1 VQEELA
7 DKDAAQPSGELSP
20 FTGEVAALL
29 RAIDGS
35 KTGLGPM
42 STWPRSL
49 KTMIGVM
56 LASRF
61 PMMLGWGPSMV
72 QFYNDAYIPV
82 LGVKHPSSLGAPVSQ
97 VWSEIWDVVGP
108 LMHSVLAG
116 GPGLWREHQLLFIN
130 SRGFA
135 QETFHTFSQSPVPDD
150 HGRCGGV
157 LLTVQE
163 TTEQV
168 QGERQLEVLRALAER
183 SSYAMSITEA
193 SELAASILGR
203 ADADVPFALIYLLS
217 PDGSHARRT
226 ASSPPV
232 VPSDVPDL
240 VALSASAPGD
250 EGWPFREVMAAGH
263 AVRIDDLKERLG
275 PMPGGRY
282 GMPPDKAMV
291 LPLSRDA
298 KEHYGFLVLG
308 LSPWREVSERY
319 LSFLTLLA
327 AQLTS
332 AFSRARWAE
341 EERRRADAMAELDR
355 AKTLFFSNVSHE
367 LRTPLTL
374 ILGPTTDALRSPER
388 RLEGPA
394 LEAVHRNA
402 LRLQRLVGTL
412 LDFARI
418 ESGRAKAAFE
428 LVELGT
434 LTADL
439 ASAFASAMHGAGL
452 VYEVRCE
459 PLPHPVCVDP
469 DMWEKILLNL
479 ISNALKFTF
488 EGRIRV
494 SLKPRGDQAVLT
506 VEDTGAGIPDDELP
520 HVFDRF
526 HRVQGVRARTVEGSG
541 IGLALVHE
549 LARIHGG
556 SVTVESRLE
565 VGTTFTVAIPMR
577 ATLDDPEGHFAR
589 PATPRTTEI
598 SAPFVEEALRWLPDG
613 SPSAAATARAPAA
626 TPRDESPTGGRVL
639 VVDDNADMRDYLARV
654 LSPRWTVETA
664 ADGEIALAAARSR
677 RPDIVLTDVLM
688 PNLDGFGFVERL
700 RQTEGTADTPVIML
714 SARAGEESRI
724 EGLHAGADDYLV
736 KPFSARELLAR
747 VRVHM
752 TLAQLRR
759 RLLERALEAQRAAEA
774 ATRAKDEFLAML
786 GHELRNPLSPIV
798 MATRLLRRRGVDGR
812 EIEIIERQLG
822 QLVRLVDDLLDVS
835 RITRGKIDLREE
847 RVALV
852 DVVKR
857 AIETTSPLLE
867 QRRHP
872 LVVSIPEPLVIR
884 GDPGR
889 LAQVFGNLLTNAS
902 KYSDPGS
909 EIRVQARA
917 LGDRVEIRF
926 QDRGVGIRPDLL
938 ERVFDLFVQQPQSL
952 DRSAGGLGLGLAIV
966 QNLVKAHGGS
976 VRAESAGLGAGSDFV
991 VELPVAT
998 DPGELRPD
1006 GLAND
1011 PGARRA
1017 AMHRVL
1023 VVDDNEDAAE
1033 TLARTLELLG
1043 HRVQVA
1049 FDGKTAL
1056 EVAQTFHPE
1065 VALVDIGLPV
1075 MDGYELASRLKR
1087 MPGGAGVRLI
1097 AVTGYGQARDRAA
1110 ALRAGF
1116 SEHVVKPV
1124 DVSKLDHL
1132 IATSASATAVV

>member
-1 VQEELA
+1 M
-7 DKDAAQPSGELSP
+7 AQRSGEFSTLA
-20 FTGEVAALL
+20 GETAALL
-29 RAIDGS
+29 RAIDWS
-35 KTGLGPM
+35 KTSLGPL
-42 STWPRSL
+42 SRWPRSL

-56 LASRF
+56 LGSRF
-61 PMMLGWGPSMV
+61 PMMLGWGPSLI

-108 LMHSVLAG
+108 LLHSVLAG
-116 GPGLWREHQLLFIN
+116 GPALWREHQLLFIN

-150 HGRCGGV
+150 HGGVGGV

-183 SSYAMSITEA
+183 SSSATSMAEA
-193 SELAASILGR
+193 SELAASILGT
-203 ADADVPFALIYLLS
+203 ADAEVPFALIYLLT
-217 PDGSHARRT
+217 PDGTEARLT
-226 ASSPPV
+226 ASSPPA
-232 VPSDVPDL
+232 VPSDVPS
-240 VALSASAPGD
+240 VVPLSASAPGD
-250 EGWPFREVMAAGH
+250 ERWAFREVLGSGQ
-263 AVRIDDLKERLG
+263 AVLIDDLKNRFG

-282 GMPPDKAMV
+282 GAPPEKAMV

-298 KEHYGFLVLG
+298 NKHYGFVVLG
-308 LSPWREVSERY
+308 LGPWRAVTERY
-319 LSFLTLLA
+319 TSFLTLLA

-332 AFSRARWAE
+332 ALARARAAE
-341 EERRRADAMAELDR
+341 EQRQRTEAMAELDR

-374 ILGPTTDALRSPER
+374 MLGPTTDALLAPER
-388 RLEGPA
+388 RLEGPG

-428 LVELGT
+428 LVELGA
-434 LTADL
+434 LTAEL
-439 ASAFASAMHGAGL
+439 ASAFESAMDGAGL

-459 PLPHPVCVDP
+459 PLPHPVYVDP

-479 ISNALKFTF
+479 VSNALKFTF

-494 SLKPRGDQAVLT
+494 SLTHRDDQVALT

-526 HRVQGVRARTVEGSG
+526 HRVPGARARTVEGSG

-549 LARIHGG
+549 LVRIHRG
-556 SVTVESRLE
+556 SVTVKSRLE

-577 ATLDDPEGHFAR
+577 TTLDASESRLAQPTA
-589 PATPRTTEI
+589 PRTTEI
-598 SAPFVEEALRWLPDG
+598 AAPFVEEALRWLPNAIPW
-613 SPSAAATARAPAA
+613 STAASNATAPAA
-626 TPRDESPTGGRVL
+626 AESGETPARVL
-639 VVDDNADMRDYLARV
+639 VVDDNADMRDYLVRV
-654 LSPRWTVETA
+654 LAHHWTVETA
-664 ADGEIALAAARSR
+664 ADGEIAFAAALSH
-677 RPDIVLTDVLM
+677 RPDVILTDGMM
-688 PNLDGFGFVERL
+688 PNLDGFGLIARL
-700 RQTEGTADTPVIML
+700 RQTEGTADIPVIML

-724 EGLHAGADDYLV
+724 EGLRAGADDYLV

-747 VRVHM
+747 VKVHL

-759 RLLERALEAQRAAEA
+759 KLLERAVEARRAAED

-798 MATRLLRRRGVDGR
+798 TATRLLKVRGVNGK
-812 EIEIIERQLG
+812 EIQIIERQLR

-835 RITRGKIDLREE
+835 RITRGTIDLHEE
-847 RVALV
+847 RVALF
-852 DVVKR
+852 DVVTR

-872 LVVSIPEPLVIR
+872 LVVSVPDTLMVR

-902 KYSDPGS
+902 KYSDPGT
-909 EIRVQARA
+909 EIRVWARA
-917 LGDRVEIRF
+917 LGDRVEVRVR
-926 QDRGVGIRPDLL
+926 DRGIGIRADLL

-976 VRAESAGLGAGSDFV
+976 VRAESGGVGAGSEFIVD
-991 VELPVAT
+991 LPLAT
-998 DPGELRPD
+998 SDPEGLRPASSVSD
-1006 GLAND
+1006 ND
-1011 PGARRA
+1011 EGRA

-1033 TLARTLELLG
+1033 TLAHLLEAMG

-1056 EVAQTFHPE
+1056 DVAATFRPE
-1065 VALVDIGLPV
+1065 VALLDIGLPV

-1110 ALRAGF
+1110 ALQAGF
-1116 SEHVVKPV
+1116 SEHVVKPI
-1124 DVSKLDHL
+1124 DVSKLGDL
-1132 IATSASATAVV
+1132 IATL

>member
-1 VQEELA
+1 MAEQPAHGEG
-7 DKDAAQPSGELSP
+7 AQPPGEFSTLA
-20 FTGEVAALL
+20 GEVAALL
-29 RAIDGS
+29 RAIDWS
-35 KTGLGPM
+35 KTSLGPTA
-42 STWPRSL
+42 TWPRSL

-56 LASRF
+56 LGSRF
-61 PMMLGWGPSMV
+61 PMMLGWGSTMI

-116 GPGLWREHQLLFIN
+116 GPALWRQHQLLFIN

-150 HGRCGGV
+150 HGGVGGV

-183 SSYAMSITEA
+183 TSYAISMTEA
-193 SELAASILGR
+193 SELAASILGT
-203 ADADVPFALIYLLS
+203 ADADVPFALIYLLD
-217 PDGSHARRT
+217 PGGTEARLT
-226 ASSPPV
+226 ASSPPA

-240 VALSASAPGD
+240 VSLSATPRGD
-250 EGWPFREVMAAGH
+250 QRWPFREVLASGQ
-263 AVRIDDLKERLG
+263 AVLIDDLKDRFG
-275 PMPGGRY
+275 AMPGGRY
-282 GMPPDKAMV
+282 SATPEKAMV

-308 LSPWREVSERY
+308 LCPRRTVGEHY
-319 LSFLTLLA
+319 ISFLTLLG

-332 AFSRARWAE
+332 ALSRARWAE
-341 EERRRADAMAELDR
+341 EERQRTEAMAELDR

-374 ILGPTTDALRSPER
+374 ILGPTTDALLAPER
-388 RLEGPA
+388 RLEGHA
-394 LEAVHRNA
+394 LAAVHRNA

-418 ESGRAKAAFE
+418 ESGRAKATFE
-428 LVELGT
+428 LVDLGT

-439 ASAFASAMHGAGL
+439 ASAFESAMDGAGL

-459 PLPHPVCVDP
+459 RLPHPVYVDP

-494 SLKPRGDQAVLT
+494 SLTCRDAEAVLT
-506 VEDTGAGIPDDELP
+506 VEDTGTGIADDELP

-526 HRVQGVRARTVEGSG
+526 HRVQGARARTVEGSG

-556 SVTVESRLE
+556 SVTVKSRIGA
-565 VGTTFTVAIPMR
+565 GTTFTVAIPMR
-577 ATLDDPEGHFAR
+577 TTLDASEAR
-589 PATPRTTEI
+589 VVRPTAARTAEI
-598 SAPFVEEALRWLPDG
+598 SAPFVEEALRWLPNAIPW
-613 SPSAAATARAPAA
+613 SKAVSATPAPAETESDE
-626 TPRDESPTGGRVL
+626 TPSGGRVL
-639 VVDDNADMRDYLARV
+639 VVDDNADMRDYLVRV
-654 LSPRWTVETA
+654 LAPHWTVDTA
-664 ADGEIALAAARSR
+664 ADGEIAFAAASSR
-677 RPDIVLTDVLM
+677 RPDIILTDAMM
-688 PNLDGFGFVERL
+688 PNLDGFGLVARL
-700 RQTEGTADTPVIML
+700 RQTEGTADIPVIML

-747 VRVHM
+747 VKVHL

-759 RLLERALEAQRAAEA
+759 KLLERAVEARGAAED

-798 MATRLLRRRGVDGR
+798 TATRLLRVRGVNGR
-812 EIEIIERQLG
+812 EIQIIERQLR

-835 RITRGKIDLREE
+835 RITRGKIDLHEE
-847 RVALV
+847 RVTVA
-852 DVVKR
+852 DVVTR
-857 AIETTSPLLE
+857 AVETTSPLLE

-872 LVVSIPEPLVIR
+872 LVVSIPDALEVY

-909 EIRVQARA
+909 EIRVRARA
-917 LGDRVEIRF
+917 VGGRVEIRV
-926 QDRGVGIRPDLL
+926 QDRGIGIRADLL

-966 QNLVKAHGGS
+966 QNLMKAHGGS
-976 VRAESAGLGAGSDFV
+976 VRAESGGPGRGSEFIVD
-991 VELPVAT
+991 LPLAIP
-998 DPGELRPD
+998 DPGELQPTCSAVD
-1006 GLAND
+1006 E
-1011 PGARRA
+1011 PRA
-1017 AMHRVL
+1017 ATHRVL

-1033 TLARTLELLG
+1033 TLAHTLEVMG

-1056 EVAQTFHPE
+1056 DVAATFHPE
-1065 VALVDIGLPV
+1065 VALLDIGLPV

-1087 MPGGAGVRLI
+1087 MPGGADVRLI
-1097 AVTGYGQARDRAA
+1097 AVTGYGQGRDRAA
-1110 ALRAGF
+1110 ALQAGF

-1124 DVSKLDHL
+1124 DISKLCHL
-1132 IATSASATAVV
+1132 IATSGA